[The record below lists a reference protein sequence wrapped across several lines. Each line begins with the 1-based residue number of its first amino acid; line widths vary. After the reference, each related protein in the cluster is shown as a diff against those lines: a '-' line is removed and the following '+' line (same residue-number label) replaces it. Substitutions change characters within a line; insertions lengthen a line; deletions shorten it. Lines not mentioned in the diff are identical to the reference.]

1 MKKIIIGFVLILSVA
16 MASNAY
22 AADAQNGKRVFDVYC
37 KGCHRPLPKGEHV
50 TYGRHGTDV
59 EPPNGTFTLQQ
70 RYKGRVPAA
79 LEERTDLT
87 PGFIKT
93 VVRHG
98 MDTKKEPTSLGT
110 KMPGIRKTEVSDEEL
125 DDIVAYLT
133 KSKK

>member
-1 MKKIIIGFVLILSVA
+1 VKKIIIGFVLILSVA

-79 LEERTDLT
+79 LEDREGMT
-87 PGFIKT
+87 PEFIKHS
-93 VVRHG
+93 VRHG
-98 MDTKKEPTSLGT
+98 VNTPKAPGSVGIH
-110 KMPGIRKTEVSDEEL
+110 MPPIRKTEVSDEEL